1 MYGWP
6 SCTSNILELSFFKMQ
21 IFQILGDTRE
31 EEENEA
37 VSVLTRCVEEEWEEG
52 KFTDDGI

>member
-1 MYGWP
+1 
-6 SCTSNILELSFFKMQ
+6 MQ

-31 EEENEA
+31 EEENEE

-52 KFTDDGI
+52 KFTDDGL